1 MASEGSNEVR
11 IRDGL
16 GEGTEAEALVAGKP
30 VLGGIWR
37 PVLMES
43 SFPFSHP
50 FLFYV
55 GVPILLWSSLLSSI
69 PDTPN
74 ARGRAQ
80 AQDSACLR

>member
-16 GEGTEAEALVAGKP
+16 GEGYRSRGSGGRENQSW
-30 VLGGIWR
+30 GGIWR

-55 GVPILLWSSLLSSI
+55 GVPNILL
-69 PDTPN
+69 
-74 ARGRAQ
+74 
-80 AQDSACLR
+80 